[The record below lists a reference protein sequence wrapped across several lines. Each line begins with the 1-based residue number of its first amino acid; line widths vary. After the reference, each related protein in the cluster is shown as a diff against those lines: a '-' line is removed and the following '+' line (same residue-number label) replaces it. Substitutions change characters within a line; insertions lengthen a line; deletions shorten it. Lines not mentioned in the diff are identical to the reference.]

1 MDKCTRCSFR
11 ATEEAAMVVLP
22 RKLLISKFT
31 DSRQM
36 DTEQWFVKKDLKK
49 KRKRKR
55 ETKELKLI
63 ACA

>member
-49 KRKRKR
+49 K
-55 ETKELKLI
+55 EKEKEKQKN
-63 ACA
+63 

>member
-49 KRKRKR
+49 KRKR